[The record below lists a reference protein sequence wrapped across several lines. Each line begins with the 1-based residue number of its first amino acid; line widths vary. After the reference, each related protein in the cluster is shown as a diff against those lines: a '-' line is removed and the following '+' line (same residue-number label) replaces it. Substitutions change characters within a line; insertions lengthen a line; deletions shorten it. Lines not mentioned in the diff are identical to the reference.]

1 MPRTRA
7 PEFRQQ
13 MASLAGLIS
22 CTHVIREESR
32 LSISCR
38 SRKIRTEELC
48 SSVLPSV
55 VFGGGGGSRTRV
67 RSTLWSASTSL
78 VPHFDLNSYSPAD

>member
-22 CTHVIREESR
+22 CTHVSREESR

-55 VFGGGGGSRTRV
+55 VFGGADVNDWRTYILTC
-67 RSTLWSASTSL
+67 SWA
-78 VPHFDLNSYSPAD
+78 